1 VVMAETATM
10 SGDRLFWGRSAQV
23 RTSRRFVVAGLAAR
37 SVAVDRDVVALLVS
51 ELVTN
56 AVVHSAS
63 GRADGTLLV
72 GYQLARDGL
81 DPKRLRLRVEVRDLG
96 GPGYPR
102 RCRHALE
109 SSGRRGWGWWRRSPV
124 AVEWVV
130 TRAAGWS
137 GSSSSWPW

>member
-10 SGDRLFWGRSAQV
+10 SGDRLFWSRSAQV
-23 RTSRRFVVAGLAAR
+23 RTSRRFVVAGLAGR
-37 SVAVDRDVVALLVS
+37 PVAVDRDVVALLVS

-56 AVVHSAS
+56 AVVHPAS

-81 DPKRLRLRVEVRDLG
+81 DPKRLRLRWRSATLAAQPILDAAGMRSNPAG
-96 GPGYPR
+96 GG
-102 RCRHALE
+102 A
-109 SSGRRGWGWWRRSPV
+109 WGWWRRSPV
-124 AVEWVV
+124 AGEWVV